1 MLVTTSWIPGGLTT
15 WTHEF
20 ASQLSDRGHD
30 VTCACVKVDWLLHRE
45 MPPFRNVRYKMAWL
59 RASPLN
65 YLVTIPRFLS
75 SQAHP
80 RPFDSVV
87 STEAEGTRIPRGYN
101 GQAVPHVAVVH
112 VPEPEYIGAAD
123 LFRATLATGKNL
135 LLSRFGG
142 SQRDVTTQ
150 GVMPYWRWVQYL
162 GRKRVGRASVAVCVS
177 RFQMDAIRSRWK
189 IPQEKI
195 RMIYNG
201 IDTDAFHPSSN
212 GRGEQEKRLLFVGG
226 SNPRKGIDLVIEAF
240 AHVHRRHPQVS
251 LDLLGGWDWRAQRET
266 AARLGIGNQIRF
278 HPYLP
283 HEDMPAHYRRA
294 YAFLAPTRAES
305 FGIALAEAMACGVPV
320 ISTRTGAVPELI
332 DDGVNGIL
340 VPVNDPL
347 ALAEAALE
355 LLDDPQKAE
364 EMGRAGRRRVEQD
377 FAWDVIMPSWEEL
390 LERLAGGGD
399 SSESRQPVSAPLAGG
414 GLL

>member
-30 VTCACVKVDWLLHRE
+30 VTCAYVKVDWLLHRE
-45 MPPFRNVRYKMAWL
+45 MLPFRNVRYKMAWL

-80 RPFDSVV
+80 RRFDFVV
-87 STEAEGTRIPRGYN
+87 STEAEGTRIPRGHD
-101 GQAVPHVAVVH
+101 GQAIPHVAVVH

-123 LFRATLATGKNL
+123 LFLATLATGKNL

-142 SQRDVTTQ
+142 SERDITTQ

-162 GRKRVGRASVAVCVS
+162 GRKRVGRASVVVCVS

-189 IPQEKI
+189 IPREKI

-201 IDTDAFHPSSN
+201 IDTDAFHPSSD
-212 GRGEQEKRLLFVGG
+212 GRAEQEKRLLFVGG

-251 LDLLGGWDWRAQRET
+251 LDLLGGWDWRAQKGE
-266 AARLGIGNQIRF
+266 AVRLGISTRIHF
-278 HPYLP
+278 HPYVP
-283 HEDMPAHYRRA
+283 HEDMPAYYRRA

-305 FGIALAEAMACGVPV
+305 FGIASAEAMACGIPIV
-320 ISTRTGAVPELI
+320 STRTGAVPELI
-332 DDGVNGIL
+332 DDGVHGIL
-340 VPVNDPL
+340 VPANDTR
-347 ALAEAALE
+347 ALAEAILE
-355 LLDDPQKAE
+355 LLNDPRRAD
-364 EMGRAGRRRVEQD
+364 EMGQAGRRRAQRN
-377 FAWDVIMPSWEEL
+377 FSWDVIMPSWEALFEQL
-390 LERLAGGGD
+390 SAGGG
-399 SSESRQPVSAPLAGG
+399 SSAI
-414 GLL
+414 

>member
-1 MLVTTSWIPGGLTT
+1 VLVTTSWIPGGLTT

-30 VTCACVKVDWLLHRE
+30 VTCAYVKVDWLLHRE
-45 MPPFRNVRYKMAWL
+45 MLPFRNVRYKMAWL

-80 RPFDSVV
+80 RRFDFVV
-87 STEAEGTRIPRGYN
+87 STEAEGTRIPRGHD
-101 GQAVPHVAVVH
+101 GQAIPHVAVVH

-123 LFRATLATGKNL
+123 LFLATLATGKNL

-142 SQRDVTTQ
+142 SERDITTQ

-162 GRKRVGRASVAVCVS
+162 GRKRVGRASVVVCVS

-189 IPQEKI
+189 IPREKI

-201 IDTDAFHPSSN
+201 IDTDAFHPSSD
-212 GRGEQEKRLLFVGG
+212 GRAEQEKRLLFVGG

-251 LDLLGGWDWRAQRET
+251 LDLLGGWDWRAQKGE
-266 AARLGIGNQIRF
+266 AVRLGISTRIHF
-278 HPYLP
+278 HPYVP
-283 HEDMPAHYRRA
+283 HEDMPAYYRRA

-305 FGIALAEAMACGVPV
+305 FGIASAEAMACGIPIV
-320 ISTRTGAVPELI
+320 STRTGAVPELI
-332 DDGVNGIL
+332 DDGVHGIL
-340 VPVNDPL
+340 VPANDTR
-347 ALAEAALE
+347 ALAEAILE
-355 LLDDPQKAE
+355 LLNDPRRAD
-364 EMGRAGRRRVEQD
+364 EMGQAGRRRAQRN
-377 FAWDVIMPSWEEL
+377 FSWDVIMPSWEALFEQL
-390 LERLAGGGD
+390 SAGGG
-399 SSESRQPVSAPLAGG
+399 SSAI
-414 GLL
+414 

>member
-30 VTCACVKVDWLLHRE
+30 VTCAYVKVDWLLHRE
-45 MPPFRNVRYKMAWL
+45 MLPFRNVRYKMAWL

-80 RPFDSVV
+80 RRFDFVV
-87 STEAEGTRIPRGYN
+87 STEAEGTRIPRGHD
-101 GQAVPHVAVVH
+101 GQAIPHVAVVH

-123 LFRATLATGKNL
+123 LFLATLATGKNL

-142 SQRDVTTQ
+142 SERDITTQ

-162 GRKRVGRASVAVCVS
+162 GRKRVGRASVVVCVS

-189 IPQEKI
+189 IPREKI

-201 IDTDAFHPSSN
+201 IDTDAFHPSSD
-212 GRGEQEKRLLFVGG
+212 GRAEQEKRLLFVGG

-251 LDLLGGWDWRAQRET
+251 LDLLGGWDWRAQKGE
-266 AARLGIGNQIRF
+266 AVRLGISTRIHF
-278 HPYLP
+278 HPYVP
-283 HEDMPAHYRRA
+283 HEDMPAYYRRA

-305 FGIALAEAMACGVPV
+305 FGIASAEAMACGVPIV
-320 ISTRTGAVPELI
+320 STRTGAVPELI
-332 DDGVNGIL
+332 DDGVHGIL
-340 VPVNDPL
+340 VPANDTR
-347 ALAEAALE
+347 ALAEAILE
-355 LLDDPQKAE
+355 LLNDPRRAD
-364 EMGRAGRRRVEQD
+364 EMGQAGRRRAQRN
-377 FAWDVIMPSWEEL
+377 FSWDVIMPSWEALFEQL
-390 LERLAGGGD
+390 SAGGG
-399 SSESRQPVSAPLAGG
+399 SSAI
-414 GLL
+414 

>member
-1 MLVTTSWIPGGLTT
+1 VLVTTSWIPGGLTT

-30 VTCACVKVDWLLHRE
+30 VTCAYVKVDWLLHRE
-45 MPPFRNVRYKMAWL
+45 MLPFRNVRYKMAWL

-80 RPFDSVV
+80 RRFDFVV
-87 STEAEGTRIPRGYN
+87 STEAEGTRIPRGHD
-101 GQAVPHVAVVH
+101 GQAIPHVAVVH

-123 LFRATLATGKNL
+123 LFLATLATGKNL

-142 SQRDVTTQ
+142 SERDITTQ

-189 IPQEKI
+189 IPREKI

-201 IDTDAFHPSSN
+201 IDTDAFHPSSD
-212 GRGEQEKRLLFVGG
+212 GRAEQEKRLLFVGG

-251 LDLLGGWDWRAQRET
+251 LDLLGGWDWRAQKGE
-266 AARLGIGNQIRF
+266 AVRLGISTRIHF
-278 HPYLP
+278 HPYVP
-283 HEDMPAHYRRA
+283 HEDMPAYYRRA

-305 FGIALAEAMACGVPV
+305 FGIASAEAMACGVPIV
-320 ISTRTGAVPELI
+320 STRTGAVPELI
-332 DDGVNGIL
+332 DDGVHGIL
-340 VPVNDPL
+340 VPANDTR
-347 ALAEAALE
+347 ALAEAILE
-355 LLDDPQKAE
+355 LLNDPRRAD
-364 EMGRAGRRRVEQD
+364 EMGQAGRRRAQRN
-377 FAWDVIMPSWEEL
+377 FSWDVIMPSWEALFEQL
-390 LERLAGGGD
+390 SAGGG
-399 SSESRQPVSAPLAGG
+399 SSAI
-414 GLL
+414 

>member
-30 VTCACVKVDWLLHRE
+30 VTCAYVRVDWLLHRE

-80 RPFDSVV
+80 RPFDFVV
-87 STEAEGTRIPRGYN
+87 STEAEGTRISRGHD
-101 GQAVPHVAVVH
+101 GQAIPHVAVVH

-123 LFRATLATGKNL
+123 LFLATLATGKNL

-142 SQRDVTTQ
+142 SERDITTQ

-189 IPQEKI
+189 IPREKM

-201 IDTDAFHPSSN
+201 IDTDAFHPSSD
-212 GRGEQEKRLLFVGG
+212 GRAEQGKRLLFVGG

-251 LDLLGGWDWRAQRET
+251 LDLLGGWDWRAQKGE
-266 AARLGIGNQIRF
+266 AVRLGISTRIHF
-278 HPYLP
+278 HPYVP
-283 HEDMPAHYRRA
+283 HEDMPTYYRRA

-320 ISTRTGAVPELI
+320 VSTPTGAVPELI
-332 DDGVNGIL
+332 DDGVHGIL
-340 VPVNDPL
+340 VPANDAL
-347 ALAEAALE
+347 ALAEAVLE
-355 LLDDPQKAE
+355 LLNDPRRAD
-364 EMGRAGRRRVEQD
+364 EMGQAGRRRAQRD
-377 FAWDVIMPSWEEL
+377 FSWDVIMPSWEAL
-390 LERLAGGGD
+390 LQQLSDGGGF
-399 SSESRQPVSAPLAGG
+399 SAI
-414 GLL
+414 

>member
-30 VTCACVKVDWLLHRE
+30 VTCAYVRVDWLLHRE
-45 MPPFRNVRYKMAWL
+45 MLPFRNVTYKMAWL

-80 RPFDSVV
+80 RRFDFVV
-87 STEAEGTRIPRGYN
+87 STEAEGTRIPRAYD
-101 GQAVPHVAVVH
+101 GQAIPHVAVVH

-123 LFRATLATGKNL
+123 LFLATLATGKNL

-142 SQRDVTTQ
+142 SERDITTQ

-177 RFQMDAIRSRWK
+177 RFQMDAIRNRWK
-189 IPQEKI
+189 IPREKI

-201 IDTDAFHPSSN
+201 IDTDAFHPSSD
-212 GRGEQEKRLLFVGG
+212 GRAEQEKRLLFVGG

-251 LDLLGGWDWRAQRET
+251 LDLLGGWDWRAQKGE
-266 AARLGIGNQIRF
+266 AVRLGISTRIHF
-278 HPYLP
+278 HPYVP
-283 HEDMPAHYRRA
+283 HEDMPAYYRRA

-305 FGIALAEAMACGVPV
+305 FGIASAEAMACGVPIV
-320 ISTRTGAVPELI
+320 STRTGAVPELI
-332 DDGVNGIL
+332 DDGVHGIL
-340 VPVNDPL
+340 VPANDTR
-347 ALAEAALE
+347 ALAEAILE
-355 LLDDPQKAE
+355 LVNDPRRAD
-364 EMGRAGRRRVEQD
+364 EMGQAGRRRAQRN
-377 FAWDVIMPSWEEL
+377 FSWDVIMPSWEALFEQL
-390 LERLAGGGD
+390 
-399 SSESRQPVSAPLAGG
+399 SESGGSSAI
-414 GLL
+414 

>member
-30 VTCACVKVDWLLHRE
+30 VTCAYVRVDWLLHRE

-80 RPFDSVV
+80 RRFDFVV
-87 STEAEGTRIPRGYN
+87 STEAEGTRIPRGHD
-101 GQAVPHVAVVH
+101 GQAIPHVAVVH

-123 LFRATLATGKNL
+123 LFLATLAAGKNL

-142 SQRDVTTQ
+142 SERDITTQ

-177 RFQMDAIRSRWK
+177 RFQMDAIRTRWK
-189 IPQEKI
+189 IPREKM

-201 IDTDAFHPSSN
+201 IDTDAFHPSSD
-212 GRGEQEKRLLFVGG
+212 GRSEQGKRLLFVGG

-251 LDLLGGWDWRAQRET
+251 LDLLGGWDWRAQKGE
-266 AARLGIGNQIRF
+266 AVRLGISTRIHF
-278 HPYLP
+278 HPYVP
-283 HEDMPAHYRRA
+283 HEDMPTYYRRA

-320 ISTRTGAVPELI
+320 VSTPTGAVPELI
-332 DDGVNGIL
+332 DDGVHGIL
-340 VPVNDPL
+340 VPANDAL
-347 ALAEAALE
+347 ALAEAVLE
-355 LLDDPQKAE
+355 LLNDPRRAD
-364 EMGRAGRRRVEQD
+364 EMGQAGRRRAQRD
-377 FAWDVIMPSWEEL
+377 FSWDVIMPSWEAL
-390 LERLAGGGD
+390 LQQLSDGGGF
-399 SSESRQPVSAPLAGG
+399 SAI
-414 GLL
+414 

>member
-1 MLVTTSWIPGGLTT
+1 
-15 WTHEF
+15 
-20 ASQLSDRGHD
+20 
-30 VTCACVKVDWLLHRE
+30 
-45 MPPFRNVRYKMAWL
+45 
-59 RASPLN
+59 
-65 YLVTIPRFLS
+65 
-75 SQAHP
+75 
-80 RPFDSVV
+80 
-87 STEAEGTRIPRGYN
+87 
-101 GQAVPHVAVVH
+101 
-112 VPEPEYIGAAD
+112 
-123 LFRATLATGKNL
+123 
-135 LLSRFGG
+135 
-142 SQRDVTTQ
+142 
-150 GVMPYWRWVQYL
+150 
-162 GRKRVGRASVAVCVS
+162 
-177 RFQMDAIRSRWK
+177 
-189 IPQEKI
+189 
-195 RMIYNG
+195 MIYNG
-201 IDTDAFHPSSN
+201 IDTDAFHPLSN

-251 LDLLGGWDWRAQRET
+251 LDLLGGWDWREQRET

-294 YAFLAPTRAES
+294 FAFLAPTRAES

-320 ISTRTGAVPELI
+320 ISTRAGAVPELI

-399 SSESRQPVSAPLAGG
+399 SSESRQPVSAPLSGR
-414 GLL
+414 GLP